1 MSAQGASLAVNHREE
16 GYLDAVLAHTDGGV
30 GVDIIAEM
38 LANVNLGSDLR
49 VLARGGIVAVVGSR
63 GDVQINPR
71 DLMMKESSIVG
82 VLGGTS
88 VEHAEAFAGI
98 NAGTA
103 SRMYAPLCLQT
114 KDGIAA
120 VAIPDLGC
128 QVVTLSCHVHSA
140 LPVHPIA
147 SNAPPRRF
155 RTEVRCTQARG
166 GPIIP
171 AEQGRRRAHRDNR
184 AYPGYRRQ
192 DRAAAMGGWR
202 AE

>member
-82 VLGGTS
+82 VLGGTPA
-88 VEHAEAFAGI
+88 EHAEAFAGI

-103 SRMYAPLCLQT
+103 SRMYYMPRCVCNQRMGSPLLLFPT
-114 KDGIAA
+114 
-120 VAIPDLGC
+120 
-128 QVVTLSCHVHSA
+128 
-140 LPVHPIA
+140 
-147 SNAPPRRF
+147 
-155 RTEVRCTQARG
+155 RG
-166 GPIIP
+166 VK
-171 AEQGRRRAHRDNR
+171 
-184 AYPGYRRQ
+184 
-192 DRAAAMGGWR
+192 W
-202 AE
+202 